1 MFNKIFN
8 LFLKLIPARIKT
20 FLLQRITSSISQKML
35 EKWSTDTLEPL
46 HQKITR
52 LEQEVKKIKKMHDS

>member
-1 MFNKIFN
+1 MFNRIFN

-20 FLLQRITSSISQKML
+20 FFLRRIIASISQKMIQA
-35 EKWSTDTLEPL
+35 WSKDTLEPL
-46 HQKITR
+46 HQKIIR